1 MLLVEEAKG
10 FLEVFLATVE
20 SLVDVFGVTLVG
32 ESHFAAI
39 CLEMVED
46 GVGEVINAHLLDFG
60 KGDIDFPIGTHLLD
74 KGGESVANVDFLIG
88 LVLVDLSPVGIINDD
103 TISQVAGN
111 RKSVV

>member
-1 MLLVEEAKG
+1 MTIWSREFYCVAEGDFLLLVEEAKG

-39 CLEMVED
+39 SLEMVED

-60 KGDIDFPIGTHLLD
+60 KA
-74 KGGESVANVDFLIG
+74 VNR
-88 LVLVDLSPVGIINDD
+88 SPML
-103 TISQVAGN
+103 TS
-111 RKSVV
+111 